1 MLTCVVIQS
10 TTTISIKENGDDEEK
25 TEDETVTTPPAHR
38 KTSILDTLRPRSKS
52 DAYAT
57 YKQRKSSFLT
67 QLKMK
72 KSKNVS
78 LMNFYMNFLLDI
90 DVQASNLNQRPLSPL
105 LDTSNDIV
113 NNNLKQG
120 DVVCSDIVDSIEEEE
135 SVTDRSGQS
144 HKKSPDPGEFRAR
157 AASYGQQAR
166 ANVSQI
172 VARFR
177 NRSNTSSEDKDRK
190 KYRVVGHVSAVLC

>member
-1 MLTCVVIQS
+1 M
-10 TTTISIKENGDDEEK
+10 
-25 TEDETVTTPPAHR
+25 
-38 KTSILDTLRPRSKS
+38 
-52 DAYAT
+52 
-57 YKQRKSSFLT
+57 
-67 QLKMK
+67 
-72 KSKNVS
+72 
-78 LMNFYMNFLLDI
+78 
-90 DVQASNLNQRPLSPL
+90 NQRPLSPL
-105 LDTSNDIV
+105 LDTSTSNDIV

-120 DVVCSDIVDSIEEEE
+120 DVVCSDIVDSIEEE

>member
-1 MLTCVVIQS
+1 MPYFYYLIQ
-10 TTTISIKENGDDEEK
+10 
-25 TEDETVTTPPAHR
+25 VT
-38 KTSILDTLRPRSKS
+38 
-52 DAYAT
+52 
-57 YKQRKSSFLT
+57 
-67 QLKMK
+67 
-72 KSKNVS
+72 
-78 LMNFYMNFLLDI
+78 
-90 DVQASNLNQRPLSPL
+90 NLNQRPLSPL

-113 NNNLKQG
+113 NNNIKQG
-120 DVVCSDIVDSIEEEE
+120 DVVCSDKVDSIEEEEE
-135 SVTDRSGQS
+135 SVTDRSAQG

>member
-1 MLTCVVIQS
+1 M
-10 TTTISIKENGDDEEK
+10 
-25 TEDETVTTPPAHR
+25 
-38 KTSILDTLRPRSKS
+38 
-52 DAYAT
+52 
-57 YKQRKSSFLT
+57 
-67 QLKMK
+67 
-72 KSKNVS
+72 
-78 LMNFYMNFLLDI
+78 
-90 DVQASNLNQRPLSPL
+90 NQRPLSPL

-113 NNNLKQG
+113 NNNIKQG
-120 DVVCSDIVDSIEEEE
+120 DVVCSDKVDSIEEEEE
-135 SVTDRSGQS
+135 SVTDRSAQGY
-144 HKKSPDPGEFRAR
+144 KKSPDPGEFRAR